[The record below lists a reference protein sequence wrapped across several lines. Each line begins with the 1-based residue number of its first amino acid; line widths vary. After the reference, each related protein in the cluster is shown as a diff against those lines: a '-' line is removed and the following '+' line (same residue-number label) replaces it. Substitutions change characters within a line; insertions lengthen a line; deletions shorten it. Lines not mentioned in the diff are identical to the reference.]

1 MYAKEDES
9 VRLRRTRSAKE
20 EEGQNES
27 EEGSGNWEK
36 EKLRKNEVEETH
48 NSGSQKDPK
57 ERSKVGKNGG
67 VFEKGFSIS
76 LCNAQQDIPAK
87 KQPEY
92 LVLIHLLQ
100 LFLLFECQNI
110 CISF

>member
-1 MYAKEDES
+1 MIFTMLKTLPATYIKINMPGVFCVEKACNGTDHGLS
-9 VRLRRTRSAKE
+9 SALMLLLSFK
-20 EEGQNES
+20 GSCSGVSQNES

-67 VFEKGFSIS
+67 ES
-76 LCNAQQDIPAK
+76 
-87 KQPEY
+87 E
-92 LVLIHLLQ
+92 
-100 LFLLFECQNI
+100 
-110 CISF
+110 

>member
-67 VFEKGFSIS
+67 ES
-76 LCNAQQDIPAK
+76 
-87 KQPEY
+87 E
-92 LVLIHLLQ
+92 
-100 LFLLFECQNI
+100 
-110 CISF
+110 

>member
-1 MYAKEDES
+1 MGYREKYESWLNDPCFDETTKAELRSIADDAKEDES

-67 VFEKGFSIS
+67 ES
-76 LCNAQQDIPAK
+76 
-87 KQPEY
+87 E
-92 LVLIHLLQ
+92 
-100 LFLLFECQNI
+100 
-110 CISF
+110 